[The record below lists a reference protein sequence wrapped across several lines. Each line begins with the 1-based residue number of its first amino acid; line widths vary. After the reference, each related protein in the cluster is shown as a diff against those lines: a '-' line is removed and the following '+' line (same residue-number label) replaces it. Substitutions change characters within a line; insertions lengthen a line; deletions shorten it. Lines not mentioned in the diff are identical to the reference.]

1 MFWRSRRTWS
11 LDAKPEMKLGLY
23 TAILVQKFFK
33 DSFSKVLGKTTQTNT
48 LRVLWCGGPWRPT
61 TEEAQACNIS
71 QKKPPATPVICARHT
86 EENTAWS
93 RLNDRDLGRREDPKT
108 CLSLS
113 HDCRRSRSKT
123 LNKVLKTN
131 KKQKEKTT
139 TQPQKPTENQGKKS
153 RLTDLLLLTTSSRAS

>member
-1 MFWRSRRTWS
+1 MTETSEEERTQ
-11 LDAKPEMKLGLY
+11 KL
-23 TAILVQKFFK
+23 A
-33 DSFSKVLGKTTQTNT
+33 S
-48 LRVLWCGGPWRPT
+48 
-61 TEEAQACNIS
+61 
-71 QKKPPATPVICARHT
+71 
-86 EENTAWS
+86 
-93 RLNDRDLGRREDPKT
+93 
-108 CLSLS
+108 LSLS